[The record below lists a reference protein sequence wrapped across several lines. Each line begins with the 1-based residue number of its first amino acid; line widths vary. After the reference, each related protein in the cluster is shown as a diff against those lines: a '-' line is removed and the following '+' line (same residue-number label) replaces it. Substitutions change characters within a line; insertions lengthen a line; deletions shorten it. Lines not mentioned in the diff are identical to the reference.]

1 MGIYIY
7 ICHIFCN
14 NLLFVDLTKLI
25 YSKGVC
31 CTSISTMLIVFDVE
45 GVLLNAEYLPVLA
58 QIMGPEK
65 EKEIWDITKQGIRG
79 EINWEDGLRKRIDA
93 LRGISFEEA
102 KRIGANLQI
111 MPGAK
116 ELCSAL
122 KKAGWKIIAV
132 SGGFT
137 IITDRLK
144 EQLSIDRIFSNELIF
159 KDEKLHG
166 LKLSVTSDKA
176 AAVRPTI
183 MEWGIR
189 KEDTV
194 VVVDGAND
202 LKLFSLAGFTVG
214 FCPVDIVKEKAD
226 AVIEIRDLTLLLN
239 LLEKKFGKAVL
250 TNTS

>member
-1 MGIYIY
+1 M
-7 ICHIFCN
+7 HKH
-14 NLLFVDLTKLI
+14 T
-25 YSKGVC
+25 
-31 CTSISTMLIVFDVE
+31 TMLIVFDVE

-58 QIMGPEK
+58 QLMGPEK

-79 EINWEDGLRKRIDA
+79 EINWEDGLRKRVDA
-93 LRGISFEEA
+93 LRGVSFKDAE
-102 KRIGANLQI
+102 RIGTNLEI

-116 ELCSAL
+116 ELCYAL

-144 EQLSIDRIFSNELIF
+144 HELYIDKIFSNELIF
-159 KDEKLHG
+159 KDGKLDG
-166 LKLSVTSDKA
+166 VKLSVTSDKA
-176 AAVRPTI
+176 AAVKPTI

-202 LKLFSLAGFTVG
+202 LKLFNLAGFTVG

-226 AVIEIRDLTLLLN
+226 DVIEIRDLTLLLN
-239 LLEKKFGKAVL
+239 LLEKKYGKAVL
-250 TNTS
+250 TNTP